1 MRKFLVLCLALLL
14 PLAACGDDGPTD
26 PTQSAV
32 GTYTLVQVNGSPLPA
47 LLGQF
52 PEGRIDVLS
61 GTLTLRNDKSYTEMV
76 NVRFTPTTGVVQT
89 IPVTENGTFTVT
101 GSTVQFNTS
110 DGETYS
116 GTLSGKF
123 LEYNVDGLTAR
134 YEKQ

>member
-14 PLAACGDDGPTD
+14 PLAACGDDSPTD

-47 LLGQF
+47 YLGQS
-52 PEGRIDVLS
+52 PQGRADVLS

-76 NVRFTPTTGVVQT
+76 NVQVTPLIGAVHTV
-89 IPVTENGTFTVT
+89 PVNENGTFTIT
-101 GSTVQFNTS
+101 GRTVQFMPDT
-110 DGETYS
+110 GGTYS
-116 GTLSGKF
+116 GTLTGTT
-123 LEYNVDGLTAR
+123 LESNAKGLTAR